1 MDHGYK
7 KPMNEQQNN
16 QMITKYGNVG
26 YPLTKKALEEYGQ
39 KLAGILKGQTLQLPD
54 MNGGGLTQLTVLSYN
69 GREHKFDSEQNIANI
84 KSCNFIFN
92 VKVANSSNQKIRSG
106 QTGILFMNVI
116 FNNLKFVSIGKMEA
130 SFKGADGLDFGNCTP
145 KLTNQM
151 FGNKISQLNLQS
163 SGQPMN
169 EQIDT
174 RKQSYYENITKQ
186 ITSRVLGKKIPFGKI
201 GVLDNTNLIF
211 QKYADRSHA
220 NDVQGRSYPDFSIM
234 FYVRRVE
241 EDLNRG
247 EKPGTRVWKGIL
259 DIKANFV
266 NGQLS
271 EPKLTLYPVFQGK
284 EDFSR
289 EITPT
294 VKIGW
299 DQLGGSDLWQKT
311 NPMSASGSKS
321 LQ

>member
-1 MDHGYK
+1 MYKNFTLTESEREQILNMHKDKGYN
-7 KPMNEQQNN
+7 KP
-16 QMITKYGNVG
+16 
-26 YPLTKKALEEYGQ
+26 L
-39 KLAGILKGQTLQLPD
+39 
-54 MNGGGLTQLTVLSYN
+54 
-69 GREHKFDSEQNIANI
+69 
-84 KSCNFIFN
+84 
-92 VKVANSSNQKIRSG
+92 
-106 QTGILFMNVI
+106 
-116 FNNLKFVSIGKMEA
+116 
-130 SFKGADGLDFGNCTP
+130 
-145 KLTNQM
+145 
-151 FGNKISQLNLQS
+151 
-163 SGQPMN
+163 N

-186 ITSRVLGKKIPFGKI
+186 ITSRVLGKKILFGKI

-220 NDVQGRSYPDFSIM
+220 NDVQGKSYPNFSIM

-241 EDLNRG
+241 EDLNQG

-259 DIKANFV
+259 DIEANFV

-289 EITPT
+289 DMTPT

-299 DQLGGSDLWQKT
+299 NQLGGADLWQKT